1 MDFMFIIGLIA
12 LTIAISATALFFYI
26 RPAKN
31 EYGHRTMTPD
41 EEDNLE
47 AVEAVCWF
55 GWVITLSLLTSFFIS
70 TG

>member
-1 MDFMFIIGLIA
+1 MEPIFIIGLIS

-41 EEDNLE
+41 KEDILE

-55 GWVITLSLLTSFFIS
+55 GWVTALSLLTSFFI
-70 TG
+70 